1 MFSSTIVDVAIGLM
15 FLYFVL
21 SLIAS
26 AASELLESFLKNRA
40 SDLERG
46 IRELLNDPSG
56 DGKHASG
63 LTQTFYDHP
72 LISGLFRGVYKPG
85 SRTLPSYIPSRTFA
99 LALMDIVLPAT
110 NGPVPNGGTAGA
122 TVGPA
127 APVPQGVGALA
138 APAPPAVRVPP
149 PASSFRD
156 AIAKLPD
163 SKIQQALLALTDAA
177 DDDANRIREN
187 IETWFNSSMD
197 RVSGWYKRRTHWIL
211 FEIGFAVA
219 VLIGANSINIVTK
232 LAADRTMREFLVT
245 QASDEVHK
253 PNPSDAS
260 TNQARELQLQE
271 SLKTLTAAG
280 VFSGP
285 EWSRWCAPSQT
296 ASGAATVG
304 AQVQSSSCGYT
315 NWKFPIVLTSFV
327 GCLITGFAV
336 SLGAPFW
343 FDLLNKFVA
352 VRSTVKPK
360 ESQ

>member
-1 MFSSTIVDVAIGLM
+1 MFSSTIVDIAIGLT

-46 IRELLNDPSG
+46 IRELLNDTAVDDKRAG
-56 DGKHASG
+56 E
-63 LTQTFYDHP
+63 LTQTFYNHP
-72 LISGLFRGVYKPG
+72 LISGLYRGVYKPG

-122 TVGPA
+122 TVVPATVVPA
-127 APVPQGVGALA
+127 ASG
-138 APAPPAVRVPP
+138 APAVHVPP
-149 PASSFRD
+149 VAGSFRD

-163 SKIQQALLALTDAA
+163 TKIQQALLALTDAA
-177 DDDANRIREN
+177 NNDANKIREN
-187 IETWFNSSMD
+187 IEAWFNSSMD

-211 FEIGFAVA
+211 FEIGFAIA
-219 VLIGANSINIVTK
+219 VLIGANSINIVAK
-232 LAADRTMREFLVT
+232 LGADRTMREFLVT
-245 QASDEVHK
+245 QATNEVQT
-253 PNPSDAS
+253 PNPSDAP
-260 TNQARELQLQE
+260 TNPAREQRLQE

-296 ASGAATVG
+296 ASGAATMSVP
-304 AQVQSSSCGYT
+304 VPSSSCSPT
-315 NWKFPIVLTSFV
+315 NWKFLIVLTSFV

-343 FDLLNKFVA
+343 FDLVNKFVA

-360 ESQ
+360 ESR